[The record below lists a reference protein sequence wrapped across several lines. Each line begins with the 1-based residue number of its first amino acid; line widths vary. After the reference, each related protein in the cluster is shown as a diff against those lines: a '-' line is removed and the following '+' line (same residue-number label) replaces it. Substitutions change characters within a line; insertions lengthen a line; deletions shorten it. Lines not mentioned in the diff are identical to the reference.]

1 MDLSMAINYL
11 NTNNTFYLKKLNDKN
26 FSHIQIN
33 QYLVSILS
41 FIEMLKTGLENKYI
55 FSIFN
60 NPNNIISIPYLLDKP
75 KKYTFNQ
82 GYYINLKNSIDRKKN
97 IENMNFKIKME
108 RFEAIKH
115 TNGNI
120 GCSMSHIELLKSLLE
135 QETTN
140 ENTYFLIVEDDI
152 QIVNVENYD
161 ELLINLQNVFTYHSP
176 DIIVLSGTDKIV
188 DITSYYGF
196 GFYKL
201 LKSHTTSSYIVNY
214 KFIPELIKK
223 FELGLKGLLNINN
236 EDKQIIRDQQT
247 NLYACDQIWN
257 NNIINENWMLYYDM
271 DIIRPNLNF
280 ETTIGTFEDKKV
292 EADRNKNLLESFTIC
307 FCVSKKFYP
316 LRKSLFYHK
325 QYNLITEIIK
335 NIEYVSEGKIKCLYK
350 NKIKI

>member
-1 MDLSMAINYL
+1 MDLSMVINYL
-11 NTNNTFYLKKLNDKN
+11 NTNNIFYLEKFNDKN
-26 FSHIQIN
+26 FSNSEIKK
-33 QYLVSILS
+33 YLLSILS
-41 FIEMLKTGLENKYI
+41 FIETLKYGINSNQIY
-55 FSIFN
+55 SIFN
-60 NPNNIISIPYLLDKP
+60 NPDNIISIPFLLDEP
-75 KKYTFNQ
+75 KEYTFNQ
-82 GYYINLKNSIDRKKN
+82 GYYINLEQSVDRKTN
-97 IENMNFKIKME
+97 IENINFKIKME

-115 TNGNI
+115 NNGNI
-120 GCSMSHIELLKSLLE
+120 GCSMSHIKLLKSLLE
-135 QETTN
+135 QETIN

-161 ELLINLQNVFTYHSP
+161 NLLINLHNVFTYYSP

-223 FELGLKGLLNINN
+223 FTLGLEALLKINN

-257 NNIINENWMLYYDM
+257 NNIITENWMLYYDM
-271 DIIRPNLNF
+271 DIIRPNLSFTSTIYPELIHNDT
-280 ETTIGTFEDKKV
+280 ETE
-292 EADRNKNLLESFTIC
+292 KNLLESFSTCIC
-307 FCVSKKFYP
+307 VNKNFYP
-316 LRKSLFYHK
+316 IRKSLFYHE
-325 QYNLITEIIK
+325 QFNLLVNVIK
-335 NIEYVSEGKIKCLYK
+335 NIEYLSKGKIKCLYK